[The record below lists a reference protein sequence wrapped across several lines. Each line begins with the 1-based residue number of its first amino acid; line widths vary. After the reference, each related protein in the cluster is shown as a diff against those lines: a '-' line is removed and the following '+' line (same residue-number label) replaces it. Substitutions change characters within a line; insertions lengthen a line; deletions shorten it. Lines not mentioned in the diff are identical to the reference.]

1 MKRLLL
7 SAGLVLAVSV
17 TPRIASAQVAVVD
30 APRGVQA
37 AIQHAETLLRWANQL
52 REMQRQYE
60 QLRMSYEA
68 IAHGNL
74 TYGIAGLMHNPAL
87 RSTLPPTSEIGGL
100 VQGAGSLGQAA
111 GIMLQNRYYTPDGT
125 DFAAM
130 ELRRVSQ
137 ALANI
142 QAISR
147 QNMMAVDERRRG
159 ILELMTEIDNQ
170 PDIQASA
177 ALQSRIEAEK
187 LALQNHQSAQ
197 ADLIAMQTAQARVD
211 ELRLQEKGREDA
223 ENLKRSTEWAWGA
236 FR

>member
-1 MKRLLL
+1 MRRFLL
-7 SAGLVLAVSV
+7 STGLVLAVS
-17 TPRIASAQVAVVD
+17 SAGPAWAQGIPVIDVS
-30 APRGVQA
+30 RNVQA
-37 AIQHAETLLRWANQL
+37 AVQHTEVLLRWVNQL
-52 REMQRQYE
+52 REMQRQYD
-60 QLRMSYEA
+60 QLRASYEA
-68 IAHGNL
+68 ISHGNL

-87 RSTLPPTSEIGGL
+87 RAAMPPGGEMGGL
-100 VQGAGSLGQAA
+100 VQGAASLGQAA
-111 GIMLQNRYYTPDGT
+111 GIMMQNRYYTSNGT

-142 QAISR
+142 QAVSR
-147 QNMMAVDERRRG
+147 QNMVAVDERRRG
-159 ILELMTEIDNQ
+159 ILELMAEIDNQ

-197 ADLIAMQTAQARVD
+197 SDLMAMQMAQTRAD
-211 ELRLQEKGREDA
+211 EIRLQEKGREDA
-223 ENLKRSTEWAWGA
+223 ESLRRSTEWAWSA